1 MNNFRYRMQRF
12 MAGRNGADRLFYIL
26 TIAYVALMFLNVFLH
41 SMILYFVGIGVFA
54 AAAFRYFFAQHG
66 KAPAR
71 ER

>member
-41 SMILYFVGIGVFA
+41 SMILYFVGIGVFT
-54 AAAFRYFFAQHG
+54 
-66 KAPAR
+66 
-71 ER
+71 